1 MSKLSKEQCLLEE
14 WKIGEG
20 TIWIFD
26 RILTNIRFY
35 GSTATVALMG
45 AATETLRSPGAVVNF
60 FGVKNIHISALI
72 AALST
77 IFVFI
82 VWLMNKH
89 YFSYL
94 LMVVERLRQIE
105 EELIID
111 GDPVLRMSHELSRSK
126 LSRIVREPWNYLFGL
141 LAILGLL
148 LTTVYSFGAP

>member
-20 TIWIFD
+20 TIWNFD

-45 AATETLRSPGAVVNF
+45 AATEALRSPGAVVNV
-60 FGVKNIHISALI
+60 FGIRTIHISAFI

-82 VWLMNKH
+82 VWL
-89 YFSYL
+89 
-94 LMVVERLRQIE
+94 ITD
-105 EELIID
+105 IIL
-111 GDPVLRMSHELSRSK
+111 V
-126 LSRIVREPWNYLFGL
+126 IC
-141 LAILGLL
+141 
-148 LTTVYSFGAP
+148 